1 MKEWIRHGSN
11 SKYTKYINTFSSSV
25 MLINIKTSRAR
36 FITLIDD
43 SIVHLSKN
51 SGGQVRSVSRR
62 YFLKI
67 GKYLVDRGFMTFQ
80 NNHIPIFI
88 FIFTFSFS
96 VREIERKIRIFACA
110 TKNGRNCFKQF
121 YLNEFWQYRIRK
133 QNILITNRCK
143 SCNRDG
149 CRYRDQESFLLT
161 SRHLRESAIR
171 IYLVF
176 NLS

>member
-1 MKEWIRHGSN
+1 
-11 SKYTKYINTFSSSV
+11 

-43 SIVHLSKN
+43 SVVHLSKN
-51 SGGQVRSVSRR
+51 SGGQMRSVSRR

-67 GKYLVDRGFMTFQ
+67 GILLIEAWHFKIIIYL
-80 NNHIPIFI
+80 
-88 FIFTFSFS
+88 FSYLYLHFHFRS
-96 VREIERKIRIFACA
+96 REIERKIRIFACA
-110 TKNGRNCFKQF
+110 TKNGRNCFNQL

-133 QNILITNRCK
+133 QNILITYRCK
-143 SCNRDG
+143 SCNTDG

-161 SRHLRESAIR
+161 SHLLVIYESAIR